1 MYKKISDPKTLIKY
15 NINSHTGKKIIT
27 KYLNFLK
34 GGGVALDAKI
44 NEHFNID
51 KHITELGLVKTDVKS
66 DIKRRIFSLIEDL
79 SPHEKI
85 QLLTL
90 YIGFKGNDD
99 AAWFKKYVKF
109 INSQD
114 IVQQIKSFIGKN
126 LIGDSIKTI
135 DIDVD
140 EVDILGATDII
151 IGNTNSDYI
160 KSLENIIKHTDTDG
174 NLEEKINSLNS
185 EYIMM
190 IRTKIISNF
199 KMFTTI
205 GPKIRQLFSNPENII
220 IHDNKKEIKIEES
233 GADDDFE
240 ILSKEELLQ
249 QNSGIIH
256 KLKQSGL
263 LELNQ
268 KGGSRMAQG
277 AGLIVTAGLAGLALV
292 LGVGVGTV
300 AGAAALGVI
309 GGTAGRRAINACKKP
324 ASTATAKYN
333 VGVAVVYIADR
344 KHDAVNCLVVARRG
358 TSDGGFIYDIK
369 DTYNAVLKGVKEGD
383 LSNTYRAFAAAAQPA
398 SPVAKSAPPGVMPRP
413 AFGAPAPVSGAG
425 STPTIAPALSNSGLK
440 FKVGDIVSFAYT
452 GTFAGIPFMVTNVV
466 VGAQNIKS
474 YTLKIRPGHVGALA
488 AAAARTGATGLNVDA
503 STSITLPQDDMVR
516 MKAYP
521 GPAPKFAVGETVLMM
536 DLKKH
541 LAPPTAGISPAFMI
555 QDMTRVVV
563 EDISPRF
570 RLGGTHY
577 YKVLAKGSTV
587 ETATET
593 RLWPLKTNPTMYP
606 NLNRWDNHK
615 ELRDRFIILAKKEN
629 ATWDSDILASFFD
642 ARYAPISATGTAP
655 RDKDDDEGDEHRG
668 LRNVLLEWLHE
679 KWLVGQAIK
688 SPATKHQD
696 SLGLESQLVDAPN
709 VAIYHTDN
717 HARAMGVP
725 GAATKILGPH
735 VASTALSCKARKR
748 ADGSVGK
755 DGWIIGDVDPAI
767 DYFNCLWKMHTN
779 GGKWTWNM
787 QREWYFNPTAP
798 PAGATLFDFARIRA
812 CNSTSAAPPNPPFSD
827 QIHTHPYFSPGTVN
841 HTSSNTVTYNTLI
854 PPPNYISTPLAPV
867 ATPLAPVATPLAPAF
882 GTPNPPFSLVAPGV
896 AVAGQHYSNGQKVQL
911 KILASQLGPTKWV
924 PATIVRYN
932 AASSTYD
939 VRLFWGA
946 PITTLPVSRIR
957 LDPWG
962 GVTPPGAAAAPVA
975 GVTPPPPKYK
985 VGQKVHFVDRG
996 RWVPGVIF
1004 TSLLYTSIPLPPIAG
1019 GAPHMYNVQA
1029 KTMMGR
1035 PSSRGI
1041 VRRVWESLII
1051 LPLPMQSLSTMSS
1064 RRRTRTPHAK
1074 QTPNPPAGQRYS
1086 KRQKV
1091 ELEILASPLGPTKWV
1106 PATIHGY
1113 HAASSTYDVISMGA
1127 FVAAIPVSRIR
1138 LDPWG
1143 GVTPPGAAAAPVAG
1157 VTPPPPKYK
1166 VGQKVHFVDRG
1177 SWHAGVIA
1185 THDLYTFLPLPPIA
1199 GGAPHM
1205 YNIHTTTNVF
1215 AQVWES
1221 LIILPPSVQHLL
1233 YPTTYDA
1240 PSVFDAPPVQQGGSA
1255 SVTSGSASATS
1266 GSAVGGSVVLFHGCP
1281 YKSLSW
1287 MMNQGSVKV
1296 DLKHILAGKTDT
1308 SRVGQTLRGIIGGGS
1323 TGGGAAILG
1332 DGMYVS
1338 NLPEDSLTYAMN
1350 AVRGQEGGVVL
1361 ELVIDNAQDFSLGKY
1376 QKLVKPQL
1384 RVQGTPFVSNQFND
1398 MPDQWEQ
1405 GVITDEYMGGGGE
1418 LFVHN
1423 INLQKSK
1430 IHVFPPG
1437 TVLQSFKNPR
1447 RYTFGFNTPP
1457 RDYATASGDVPVHN
1471 NHFHAESYFSR
1482 WPLSRL
1488 LPTTF

>member
-126 LIGDSIKTI
+126 LIGNIVKTI

-199 KMFTTI
+199 EMFTNI

-268 KGGSRMAQG
+268 KGGSRTAQG
-277 AGLIVTAGLAGLALV
+277 VVLIATAGLAGLALV

-488 AAAARTGATGLNVDA
+488 AAAARTGATGLNVNA
-503 STSITLPQDDMVR
+503 ATSITLPQDEMVR

-606 NLNRWDNHK
+606 NLNRWDNHR
-615 ELRDRFIILAKKEN
+615 ELRGRFIKLALKEN
-629 ATWDSDILASFFD
+629 DSWDSDILASFFD

-717 HARAMGVP
+717 HARAMAVP

-748 ADGSVGK
+748 ADGSVGE

-812 CNSTSAAPPNPPFSD
+812 CNPTSAAYPNPPFSD

-867 ATPLAPVATPLAPAF
+867 ATRLAPAATPLTPAF
-882 GTPNPPFSLVAPGV
+882 GTPNPPFSPVAPGV
-896 AVAGQHYSNGQKVQL
+896 AVAGQRYSKRQKVQL
-911 KILASQLGPTKWV
+911 KILASQ
-924 PATIVRYN
+924 
-932 AASSTYD
+932 
-939 VRLFWGA
+939 
-946 PITTLPVSRIR
+946 
-957 LDPWG
+957 
-962 GVTPPGAAAAPVA
+962 
-975 GVTPPPPKYK
+975 
-985 VGQKVHFVDRG
+985 
-996 RWVPGVIF
+996 
-1004 TSLLYTSIPLPPIAG
+1004 
-1019 GAPHMYNVQA
+1019 
-1029 KTMMGR
+1029 
-1035 PSSRGI
+1035 
-1041 VRRVWESLII
+1041 
-1051 LPLPMQSLSTMSS
+1051 
-1064 RRRTRTPHAK
+1064 
-1074 QTPNPPAGQRYS
+1074 
-1086 KRQKV
+1086 
-1091 ELEILASPLGPTKWV
+1091 LGPTKWV

-1215 AQVWES
+1215 ARVWES
-1221 LIILPPSVQHLL
+1221 LIILPPNAH
-1233 YPTTYDA
+1233 A
-1240 PSVFDAPPVQQGGSA
+1240 FGAAAVQQGGSA
-1255 SVTSGSASATS
+1255 SVTSGN
-1266 GSAVGGSVVLFHGCP
+1266 AVGGSVVLFHGCP

-1323 TGGGAAILG
+1323 TTGGGAILG

-1338 NLPEDSLTYAMN
+1338 NLPEDSLTYAMSYM
-1350 AVRGQEGGVVL
+1350 RGQEGGVVL

-1376 QKLVKPQL
+1376 QKLVKPQPSGGS
-1384 RVQGTPFVSNQFND
+1384 QGTPFVSNQFDN
-1398 MPDQWEQ
+1398 PNQWEQ
-1405 GVITDEYMGGGGE
+1405 GVITDEYRGGGGE

-1437 TVLQSFKNPR
+1437 TVLKSFKSSGR
-1447 RYTFGFNTPP
+1447 FGFNTPP